1 MLPGPPGSSRYGS
14 VIDVVVSGATGRMGR
29 VLGRLLRDADGLR
42 ALGGIAPDRPA
53 EGARAIGYPEIVD
66 VADAGPLVRRA
77 DAVIDFSAPEQL
89 SALAAGCVDELAG
102 TALLVGTTAL
112 PDELVDVLDALTER
126 APVLVAPNFSVGV
139 NLLRAL
145 VQRAARALPAE
156 GYDIEVVETHHRA
169 KEDAPSGTALL
180 LGKAAAEGRGE
191 SLDSARVDGRSGR
204 VGPRP
209 AGEIGLHAVRGG
221 GVAGDHAVHFLGAAE
236 RITLAHSALSR
247 ELFADGALVA
257 TRWLAG
263 RDPGRYTMNDVLEL
277 S

>member
-1 MLPGPPGSSRYGS
+1 
-14 VIDVVVSGATGRMGR
+14 MGR

-53 EGARAIGYPEIVD
+53 DGARAIGYPEIVD
-66 VADAGPLVRRA
+66 VGNAGPLVRQA

-89 SALAAGCVDELAG
+89 SALAAECVDELTG
-102 TALLVGTTAL
+102 TALLVGTTGL
-112 PDELVDVLDALTER
+112 PDELVDALDALTER

-145 VQRAARALPAE
+145 VERAARALPAE

-180 LGKAAAEGRGE
+180 LGEAAAEGRGE
-191 SLDSARVDGRSGR
+191 SLDGARVDGRSGR

-209 AGEIGLHAVRGG
+209 AGEIGIHAVRGG
-221 GVAGDHAVHFLGAAE
+221 GVAGDHAVHFLGTAE

-257 TRWLAG
+257 ARWLAG